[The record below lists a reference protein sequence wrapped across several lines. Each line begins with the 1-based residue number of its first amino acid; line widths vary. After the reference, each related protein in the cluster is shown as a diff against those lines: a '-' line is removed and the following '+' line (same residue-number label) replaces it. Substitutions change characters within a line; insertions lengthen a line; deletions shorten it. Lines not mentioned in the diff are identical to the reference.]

1 MFHKCYFKKIRPSV
15 FEQKGVIIM
24 PSILV
29 SLSPQIYTPQ
39 LKNEYIYEIRN
50 IIPSRLGQ
58 KCQRNAWICQYNMIC
73 EDH

>member
-24 PSILV
+24 PSLLV

-39 LKNEYIYEIRN
+39 LKYM
-50 IIPSRLGQ
+50 RLGISFLADLF
-58 KCQRNAWICQYNMIC
+58 KKAKEMPGFVNIM
-73 EDH
+73 